1 MKAEY
6 DFSNAQRGAVVQ
18 PKNQTKIALYLDD
31 DILEALQAK
40 GDQSGQGYQVLINQV
55 LQDYLESSQNPLNEE
70 SLRRIIR
77 EELQEI
83 R

>member
-6 DFSNAQRGAVVQ
+6 DFSQAKRGAVVQ

-31 DILEALQAK
+31 DILEALQQK
-40 GDQSGQGYQVLINQV
+40 GDQSGQGYQVFINQV
-55 LQDYLESSQNPLNEE
+55 LRDYLESSQNPLNEE